1 MYVNSQR
8 QKNEHM
14 IPQSCILKNTIH
26 GLEGEERVST
36 ARTLSTVFGVFRME
50 PELQIQ
56 PNLFSRRIEK
66 PFINAPWLLNAKK
79 PMAVIKVK
87 NKHDFLYQLS
97 PRKKQ
102 AKYLKNNVGHQSQAH
117 DSKKLQM
124 FTHSTELH
132 RGDSKSLVTVRYSCA
147 LTTGLF

>member
-26 GLEGEERVST
+26 GLEGGERVST
-36 ARTLSTVFGVFRME
+36 ARTLSTVFGVFLME

-56 PNLFSRRIEK
+56 ANLGTGLRRTEK

-79 PMAVIKVK
+79 PMIVIKVK
-87 NKHDFLYQLS
+87 NKHDFLYQSS

-102 AKYLKNNVGHQSQAH
+102 AKYLKNNVGHQSQALLTPETPDVH
-117 DSKKLQM
+117 TRYRITQRIPKIYESK
-124 FTHSTELH
+124 F
-132 RGDSKSLVTVRYSCA
+132 
-147 LTTGLF
+147 